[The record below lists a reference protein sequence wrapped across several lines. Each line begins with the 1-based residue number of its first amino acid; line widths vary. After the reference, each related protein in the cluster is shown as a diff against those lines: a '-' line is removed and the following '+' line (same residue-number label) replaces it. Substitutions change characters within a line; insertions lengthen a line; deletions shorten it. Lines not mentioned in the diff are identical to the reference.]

1 MLGTPNA
8 KVVVVSVVGTAPLHT
23 PAILATGAT
32 VIESPS
38 VATLV
43 TLLNLSVASS
53 GNWYLIIVS
62 VFIPVKLLPA
72 HVATP
77 VTPIFNLSTILK
89 PVGTLLCR
97 TVSATKSDAY
107 PDTEDASW

>member
-1 MLGTPNA
+1 MLSPVIFVPTVRLAADKLISDTFLLPNSAYSPLFSFRFMFGTPNA

-23 PAILATGAT
+23 PDILLTAAT

-53 GNWYLIIVS
+53 GN
-62 VFIPVKLLPA
+62 
-72 HVATP
+72 
-77 VTPIFNLSTILK
+77 
-89 PVGTLLCR
+89 
-97 TVSATKSDAY
+97 
-107 PDTEDASW
+107 